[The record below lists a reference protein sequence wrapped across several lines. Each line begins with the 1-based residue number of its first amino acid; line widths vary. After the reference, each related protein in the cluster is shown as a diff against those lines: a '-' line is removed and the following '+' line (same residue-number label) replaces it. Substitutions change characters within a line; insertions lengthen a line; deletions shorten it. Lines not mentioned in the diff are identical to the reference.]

1 MLSVS
6 NPLQHAER
14 IARMT
19 TAVQRTTERLASG
32 QRVNGADDDAA
43 GLALSESL
51 RTQVRGTAQATKNI
65 QDAIHIV
72 KIGEDGVQAT
82 TDILQRLREI
92 VVQAANGT
100 NSDTSLAALQT
111 EMDAIKKLAL
121 ASFETAHK
129 FREELDG
136 VPFDIALD
144 FQVGANQGDMIRVDY
159 EPIRTALIDFIIP
172 AYGYEELINDPE
184 ALRFAGARFGF
195 AFGGTPPPPNT
206 PVPPPPLFP
215 PFPPGTTFS
224 QAFPKLLLVNPN
236 TPGNIQNCFDIIDE
250 AREDLIHQAA
260 YLGASHNRLESA
272 LASQQTANE
281 QLAASDSRIRDADMA
296 TEATS
301 MARQQIVQR
310 SAISMM
316 AQATT
321 RQQSILTLLR
331 ESAGGE

>member
-6 NPLQHAER
+6 NPTQHAER

-19 TAVQRTTERLASG
+19 QAVSRTTERLSSG
-32 QRVNGADDDAA
+32 LRVNGADDDAA
-43 GLALSESL
+43 GLAISETL

-65 QDAIHIV
+65 QDAIRIV
-72 KIGEDGVQAT
+72 QIGEDGVQAT
-82 TDILQRLREI
+82 TDIMQRMREL

-100 NSDTSLAALQT
+100 NSDTSLTALQT
-111 EMDAIKKLAL
+111 ELDAIKRLAL

-144 FQVGANQGDMIRVDY
+144 FQVGANQGDMLRVDY

-172 AYGYEELINDPE
+172 AYGYDELIADPE
-184 ALRFAGARFGF
+184 AMRFAAARFGL
-195 AFGGTPPPPNT
+195 AGGGTPPPGNT

-224 QAFPKLLLVNPN
+224 QAFPKMLLVNPN
-236 TPGNIQNCFDIIDE
+236 TPGNIQNCFDIIDQ
-250 AREDLIHQAA
+250 ARVELVNQAA
-260 YLGASHNRLESA
+260 YLGASHNRLEYA

-281 QLAASDSRIRDADMA
+281 QFAASDGRIRDADMA
-296 TEATS
+296 AETTA
-301 MARQQIVQR
+301 MARQQIVQK

-331 ESAGGE
+331 ESAE